1 MSYGLLTKSHYLERP
16 VEGLPILRTCIAG
29 LSEATD
35 LTVFNK
41 IFKLTH
47 ADSGTKSSSSGC
59 IEDGGLAIV
68 PLVSGGALEPA
79 SVGKLASKIQA
90 PS

>member
-16 VEGLPILRTCIAG
+16 VEGLPIPRTCIAG

-35 LTVFNK
+35 LTATNK
-41 IFKLTH
+41 IFQLTH

-68 PLVSGGALEPA
+68 PRVSGGALEPA
-79 SVGKLASKIQA
+79 SVGQLSSNLQASN
-90 PS
+90 